1 MILFMNH
8 IKWHVTSHTPHS
20 IHLTK
25 IGEKFATD
33 FSQTAK
39 GLASSPVK
47 QVCKTVPLYACKT
60 MQNKAI
66 FTSKFITKLIIQLK
80 IDS

>member
-1 MILFMNH
+1 MAEWSARRTRNPA
-8 IKWHVTSHTPHS
+8 VP
-20 IHLTK
+20 
-25 IGEKFATD
+25 G
-33 FSQTAK
+33 
-39 GLASSPVK
+39 SSPALATCWICALSS
-47 QVCKTVPLYACKT
+47 QVQILVPLYACKT

>member
-8 IKWHVTSHTPHS
+8 IKRHVTSHTPNS

-25 IGEKFATD
+25 IGESFATD

-60 MQNKAI
+60 MQNKLSYI
-66 FTSKFITKLIIQLK
+66 YIQ
-80 IDS
+80 IYNQVNYSA